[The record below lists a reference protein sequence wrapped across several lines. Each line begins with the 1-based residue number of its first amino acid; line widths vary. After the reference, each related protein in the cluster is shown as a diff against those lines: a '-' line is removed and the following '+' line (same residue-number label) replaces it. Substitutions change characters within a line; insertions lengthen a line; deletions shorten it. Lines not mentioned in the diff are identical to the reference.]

1 MQLALAG
8 ALMGHK
14 QLSFA
19 RVRVMQHHL
28 RGLTKMVLLVIL
40 RACACDAA
48 HTSGP
53 TESVAPV
60 ILRACACDAAAGG
73 DNMAMPCKSHLNA
86 I

>member
-48 HTSGP
+48 
-53 TESVAPV
+53 
-60 ILRACACDAAAGG
+60 AGG

>member
-1 MQLALAG
+1 MKVLSTPLWMALLSFARVRVMQLALAG

-48 HTSGP
+48 
-53 TESVAPV
+53 
-60 ILRACACDAAAGG
+60 
-73 DNMAMPCKSHLNA
+73 
-86 I
+86 